1 MIQKNITN
9 NNNLFQHHQ
18 ARTRYSA
25 PINPKLQQLPSPTTP
40 QTFELLKT
48 GYVLLYIYIDT
59 GYTCSHHKRAGVNSL
74 QYTNVHPRFGE
85 ECCGHVAILD
95 WPTGLCG
102 ALWRHAVF
110 VIIIIFQSS
119 AFNSDKKKNKQKKL
133 SAHWKITTTFF
144 NHFFMTRG
152 RRKSL
157 DSMLYHW
164 AKENLKVRLAINK
177 FIWNTH
183 FSSFVILLIVFILI
197 TCLLDIALI
206 L

>member
-1 MIQKNITN
+1 MEWTYWSCANESHHCHHLLCSISAFSLQAPPSVVGALNTETIMIQKNITN

-18 ARTRYSA
+18 AKTRYSA
-25 PINPKLQQLPSPTTP
+25 PINPKLQHLPSPKTP

-59 GYTCSHHKRAGVNSL
+59 GYPCSHHKRAGVNSL

-85 ECCGHVAILD
+85 ERCGHVAILD

-119 AFNSDKKKNKQKKL
+119 AVNSDKKKKTKEIECALKGNDN
-133 SAHWKITTTFF
+133 FF
-144 NHFFMTRG
+144 
-152 RRKSL
+152 
-157 DSMLYHW
+157 
-164 AKENLKVRLAINK
+164 
-177 FIWNTH
+177 
-183 FSSFVILLIVFILI
+183 
-197 TCLLDIALI
+197 
-206 L
+206 